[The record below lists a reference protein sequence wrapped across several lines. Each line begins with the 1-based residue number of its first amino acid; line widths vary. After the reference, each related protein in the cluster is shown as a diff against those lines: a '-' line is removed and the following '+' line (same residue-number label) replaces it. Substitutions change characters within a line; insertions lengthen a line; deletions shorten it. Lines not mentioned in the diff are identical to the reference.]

1 MGEREFRLLS
11 TTLGLAWVATGHRAA
26 YVTDGDVRGSVHFTA
41 GVALCAAAGCIV
53 TDLAGDELHG
63 ADGLVVAAD
72 EPTHARL
79 LALVRRQRR

>member
-1 MGEREFRLLS
+1 M
-11 TTLGLAWVATGHRAA
+11 
-26 YVTDGDVRGSVHFTA
+26 TDGDVRGSVHFTA